1 MEGILLNTK
10 QKNDFFDAVEE
21 YFSGTKYGSLEGF
34 TAQTKRNIAPRPLLK
49 GMFMLSMSIF
59 KAPLYADLEKFVKAE
74 IDFKLTAR
82 PIPDDLVPKPTE
94 I

>member
-1 MEGILLNTK
+1 
-10 QKNDFFDAVEE
+10 
-21 YFSGTKYGSLEGF
+21 
-34 TAQTKRNIAPRPLLK
+34 
-49 GMFMLSMSIF
+49 MSIF
-59 KAPLYADLEKFVKAE
+59 KAPLYVDLEKFVKAE